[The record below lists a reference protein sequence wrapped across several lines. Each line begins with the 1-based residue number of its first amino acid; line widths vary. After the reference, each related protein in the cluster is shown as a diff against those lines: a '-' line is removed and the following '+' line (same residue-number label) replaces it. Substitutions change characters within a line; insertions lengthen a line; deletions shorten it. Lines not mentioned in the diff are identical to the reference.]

1 MSGGKGGDKI
11 DKIIARLQER
21 ISEGQFYEAQQQTR
35 VVAARYIKA
44 ANWTAAVDILYNVA
58 QSLLKA
64 GQGGSGGDLC
74 VLLIDTYKQAELKPD
89 PATKGKLLTC
99 LRLFDSEEPTRKKY
113 IGEIISWSS
122 KFGDYPAGDPELHHV
137 AGSLYAEEHEAYD
150 AERHLVLGTKDSAEL
165 LARMEYEW
173 FKEDDAHT
181 AALYAGRAVLPYLIT
196 ANVRAA
202 NTSYR
207 VFTSAL
213 SNDSGSQ
220 LSVQDVSSNS
230 ADLRVFPSIPL
241 LNFLGLLLLA
251 VQRGSPDL
259 YRQLAAKYASHLREV
274 EMWNEALEI
283 IAEIYFGI
291 TKPRQSNPLM
301 DMMSGFFGGGGGGAP
316 AGGSSR
322 KPAVKAPSST
332 STSTSMPAAEGLD

>member
-1 MSGGKGGDKI
+1 MSSARGGDKI
-11 DKIIARLQER
+11 EKIIARLQER

-44 ANWTAAVDILYNVA
+44 SNWTAAVDILYNVA
-58 QSLLKA
+58 LSLLKA

-74 VLLIDTYKQAELKPD
+74 VLLVDTYKQAELKPD
-89 PATKGKLLTC
+89 PTTKGRLLTC

-122 KFGDYPAGDPELHHV
+122 RFGEYPAGDPELHHV
-137 AGSLYAEEHEAYD
+137 AGSLYAEEHEAYE
-150 AERHLVLGTKDSAEL
+150 AEKHLLLGTKDSAEV

-173 FKEDDAHT
+173 FKEDEAHT
-181 AALYAGRAVLPYLIT
+181 AAQYAGRAVLPYLIT

-213 SNDSGSQ
+213 SEDKQSQ
-220 LSVQDVSSNS
+220 LGTQDVSSNS

-251 VQRGSPDL
+251 VQRGNPDL
-259 YRQLAAKYASHLREV
+259 YRQLTVKYAHHLKEL

-301 DMMSGFFGGGGGGAP
+301 DMMSGFFGGGAP
-316 AGGSSR
+316 AGGGAKR
-322 KPAVKAPSST
+322 PAVKAST
-332 STSTSMPAAEGLD
+332 TTSMPLPEGLD

>member
-1 MSGGKGGDKI
+1 MSGTNKGGSDKI
-11 DKIIARLQER
+11 DKIISRLQQR
-21 ISEGQFYEAQQQTR
+21 IGEGQFYEAQQQTR
-35 VVAARYIKA
+35 VVAARYTKA
-44 ANWTAAVDILYNVA
+44 ANWPAAIDILYNVA

-74 VLLIDTYKQAELKPD
+74 VLLIDTYKQAALTPD
-89 PATKGKLLTC
+89 AATKGKLLTC

-122 KFGDYPAGDPELHHV
+122 RFGEYPAGDPELHHV

-150 AERHLVLGTKDSAEL
+150 AERHLILGTKESAEV

-173 FKEDDAHT
+173 FKEDEAHT
-181 AALYAGRAVLPYLIT
+181 AAQYAGRAVLPYLIT

-207 VFTSAL
+207 VFTSL
-213 SNDSGSQ
+213 LGDEKSSQ
-220 LSVQDVSSNS
+220 LGVQDVSSNS

-251 VQRGSPDL
+251 VQRGSPEL
-259 YRQLAAKYASHLREV
+259 YRQLATKYASHIKEL
-274 EMWNEALEI
+274 EMWDEALEI

-291 TKPRQSNPLM
+291 KKPRQSNPLM
-301 DMMSGFFGGGGGGAP
+301 DMMSGFFGGGGAP
-316 AGGSSR
+316 SGGSSR
-322 KPAVKAPSST
+322 PAVKAPS
-332 STSTSMPAAEGLD
+332 STSMPAAEGLD